1 MIEKM
6 IFVSDGVIALVA
18 EGIEVPEKLDE
29 DDFKIVLKEYGAE
42 IFISGFSLKLPIA
55 ALDHLQ
61 GAEGTSIYFY
71 TSDPFS
77 LIAEY
82 KGNIVLQRDELLKV
96 KGAWEYS
103 KPQ

>member
-18 EGIEVPEKLDE
+18 EGMEVPERFDE
-29 DDFKIVLKEYGAE
+29 DDFRIVLKEYGAE
-42 IFISGFSLKLPIA
+42 ISISGFSLQLPIA

-82 KGNIVLQRDELLKV
+82 KGNIILQRDELLKV

>member
-6 IFVSDGVIALVA
+6 FFVSDGVIALVA
-18 EGIEVPEKLDE
+18 EGMEVPERFDE
-29 DDFKIVLKEYGAE
+29 DDIRLDLREYGAE
-42 IFISGFSLKLPIA
+42 ISISGFSLKLPVA
-55 ALDHLQ
+55 ALDHLEN
-61 GAEGTSIYFY
+61 AEGTSVYFY

-77 LIAEY
+77 MIAEY
-82 KGNIVLQRDELLKV
+82 KGNIILQRDELLKV